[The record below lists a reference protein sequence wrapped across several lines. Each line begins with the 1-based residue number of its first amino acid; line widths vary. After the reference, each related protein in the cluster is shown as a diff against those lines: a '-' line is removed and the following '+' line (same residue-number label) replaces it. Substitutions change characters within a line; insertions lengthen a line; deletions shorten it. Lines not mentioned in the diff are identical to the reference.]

1 MHIRLY
7 KIGLRN
13 GSKEI
18 RTVHNGDLLAAIKN
32 RLYLCSY
39 MNASRFHTSS
49 LREQEDSSKERTESF
64 CCLVESRL
72 GGRYILGDL
81 LR

>member
-18 RTVHNGDLLAAIKN
+18 RTVHNDDLLAAIKN
-32 RLYLCSY
+32 RLYLCSAFKTQ
-39 MNASRFHTSS
+39 MLNI
-49 LREQEDSSKERTESF
+49 EN
-64 CCLVESRL
+64 
-72 GGRYILGDL
+72 
-81 LR
+81 

>member
-32 RLYLCSY
+32 RLYLCSAFETQMPEIEY
-39 MNASRFHTSS
+39 
-49 LREQEDSSKERTESF
+49 
-64 CCLVESRL
+64 
-72 GGRYILGDL
+72 
-81 LR
+81 

>member
-1 MHIRLY
+1 MYIRLY
-7 KIGLRN
+7 KIKIGNGSTENGTVRN
-13 GSKEI
+13 GEF
-18 RTVHNGDLLAAIKN
+18 LAAIKN